1 MTTTLLAGLR
11 IVEGSA
17 FVAAPSAGMTLAQLG
32 AEVIRFD
39 QIGGGLDFR
48 RWPVTSAGE
57 SLYWA
62 GLNKGKRSIAI
73 DLRSPEGQ
81 ELLSDLITAP
91 GPDAGIFL
99 TNFPPRGWMSYEALS
114 ARRPDLVMVV
124 LAGNHDGS
132 SAVDYTVN
140 CAVGYP
146 DVTGPVDS
154 DQPVNHVLPAWD
166 LITGQSL
173 VAALLGAERHRLR
186 TGAGQL
192 ATVALSDVALHA
204 VATLGHVAEAQIN
217 GTERGRY
224 GNDLYGAFGRDFP
237 TADGRRVMVAAI
249 SPKQWESLVAATGC
263 ADPIAALEGELG
275 VTFRSEGARFDA
287 RDRIAELIEPWIARH
302 TLRQVATAFDA
313 GDVLWGPYQSF
324 GQLVGEDPRC
334 TVANPMFDL
343 LDQPGIG
350 SYLTPGSPVAFSG
363 VDRASVAPAPRLG
376 EHTEQVLARV
386 LGLTSAQIGDLHD
399 RRIVASAPSGPA
411 SSTA

>member
-1 MTTTLLAGLR
+1 MTNALLTGLR

-39 QIGGGLDFR
+39 QIGGGLDYR
-48 RWPVTSAGE
+48 RWPITSDGE

-62 GLNKGKRSIAI
+62 GLNKGKRSIAV
-73 DLRSPEGQ
+73 DLRAPEGQ
-81 ELLSDLITAP
+81 GLLADLITAP

-99 TNFPPRGWMSYEALS
+99 TNFPPRGWMSYDALS
-114 ARRPDLVMVV
+114 ARRPDLVMAV

-146 DVTGPVDS
+146 DVTGPVES
-154 DQPVNHVLPAWD
+154 DEPSNHVLPAWD
-166 LITGQSL
+166 LIAGQSL

-186 TGAGQL
+186 TGDGQL

-204 VATLGHVAEAQIN
+204 VATLGHVAEAQVN
-217 GTERGRY
+217 GAERARY

-249 SPKQWESLVAATGC
+249 SPKQWESLVVAT
-263 ADPIAALEGELG
+263 ATVDQMATLEAELA
-275 VTFRSEGARFDA
+275 VSFRDEGARFEA
-287 RDRIAELIEPWIARH
+287 RDRIAELVGPWIARH
-302 TLRQVATAFDA
+302 TLPQVATAFDA

-324 GQLVGEDPRC
+324 GQLVGDDPRC
-334 TVANPMFDL
+334 SEANPMFAL

-350 SYLTPGSPVAFSG
+350 TYLAPGSPLAFSA
-363 VDRASVAPAPRLG
+363 VDRAAVAAAPRLG
-376 EHTEQVLARV
+376 QHTEEVLAGV
-386 LGLTSAQIGDLHD
+386 LGLSSTQIGDLHD
-399 RRIVASAPSGPA
+399 RRVVASAR
-411 SSTA
+411 